1 MQAEEATLIIISL
14 MNNLERRNTMKKF
27 ETPVIE
33 IAKFNVA
40 DVITTST
47 GTTGGNGPIMPDDEF

>member
-1 MQAEEATLIIISL
+1 
-14 MNNLERRNTMKKF
+14 MKKF

-33 IAKFNVA
+33 IAKFSVT

-47 GTTGGNGPIMPDDEF
+47 GGGNGTMTPDDEL

>member
-1 MQAEEATLIIISL
+1 
-14 MNNLERRNTMKKF
+14 MKKF

-40 DVITTST
+40 DVITTS
-47 GTTGGNGPIMPDDEF
+47 GGGNGTVTPPDEF